1 MASIFPWLLLLG
13 SAVIMLFELRSL
25 LQSSAADY
33 YHPLTQAV
41 TKLTNPLVN
50 IPLWRNV
57 RMGSFFMHG
66 FVVAAL
72 VALVLWAFIALFMLQ
87 MPLWYIPLAAFLTLL
102 KTTGY
107 LIIFLLLAQALTSWL
122 PATRSWSFL
131 FAQINAPIVAPVQ
144 RIIPPIGMIDIS
156 LMVVLIAIYA
166 LNSLMYTLLKHIDF
180 GLMIIWRLV

>member
-1 MASIFPWLLLLG
+1 MASLFQGLLLVG

-25 LQSSAADY
+25 MQSSAADY
-33 YHPLTQAV
+33 YHPFTQAV
-41 TKLTNPLVN
+41 TKLTNPVVN
-50 IPLWRNV
+50 VPLWRNI
-57 RMGSFFMHG
+57 RLGSFFMHG

-72 VALVLWAFIALFMLQ
+72 LALGLWVVITLFFLN
-87 MPLWYIPLAAFLTLL
+87 MPLLYIPIAALLMLL

-122 PATRSWSFL
+122 QATRAWSFL

-156 LMVVLIAIYA
+156 LMIVLIAIYA
-166 LNSLMYTLLKHIDF
+166 LNSLMYAVLRQIDF
-180 GLMIIWRLV
+180 GLMVIWQLV